1 LGKRE
6 YCFIFKEKK
15 MENYIIL
22 GGLALIFVLVLF
34 LLFEIFKL
42 KRKIRETEVETLE
55 QINLTIKSIDTEV
68 QELKKNVYNTID
80 KK

>member
-1 LGKRE
+1 
-6 YCFIFKEKK
+6 

-22 GGLALIFVLVLF
+22 GGLVLIFVLVLF

-68 QELKKNVYNTID
+68 QELKKNVYTTLD

>member
-1 LGKRE
+1 
-6 YCFIFKEKK
+6 

-22 GGLALIFVLVLF
+22 GGLVLIFVLVLF

-42 KRKIRETEVETLE
+42 KRRIRETEVETLE

-68 QELKKNVYNTID
+68 QELKKNVYTTLD

>member
-1 LGKRE
+1 
-6 YCFIFKEKK
+6 

-22 GGLALIFVLVLF
+22 GGLIVIFILVLF

-42 KRKIRETEVETLE
+42 KRRIRETEVETLE

-68 QELKKNVYNTID
+68 QELKKNVYTTLD

>member
-1 LGKRE
+1 
-6 YCFIFKEKK
+6 

-22 GGLALIFVLVLF
+22 GGLIVIFFLVLF

-42 KRKIRETEVETLE
+42 KRKIRKTEVDTLD

-68 QELKKNVYNTID
+68 QELKKNVYTTID